1 MGTTEEQSLDAK
13 VRGIDAS
20 GKEDMDEVGSLE
32 KLLAEAKLLLE
43 EAEMEVTRRK
53 NKVMELEKNLTVTMK
68 KVKEETLK
76 QEKTPEEVEKRRA
89 EVRRKWRILGMKVR
103 VGVTANIV
111 KRRKVLDANTFM
123 EKETEAVDK
132 EDQLDLEGRCERK
145 KTERRR
151 WRRGG
156 IRVGDTQGRD
166 LF

>member
-1 MGTTEEQSLDAK
+1 MG
-13 VRGIDAS
+13 
-20 GKEDMDEVGSLE
+20 
-32 KLLAEAKLLLE
+32 
-43 EAEMEVTRRK
+43 
-53 NKVMELEKNLTVTMK
+53 
-68 KVKEETLK
+68 KEETALK
-76 QEKTPEEVEKRRA
+76 QEEKTPEEVEKRRA
-89 EVRRKWRILGMKVR
+89 EVRRKWRILGMNVR

-132 EDQLDLEGRCERK
+132 EDKLDLEGRCERK

>member
-1 MGTTEEQSLDAK
+1 
-13 VRGIDAS
+13 
-20 GKEDMDEVGSLE
+20 MDEVGSLE
-32 KLLAEAKLLLE
+32 KLLAEAKALLE
-43 EAEMEVTRRK
+43 EAESEVTRRK
-53 NKVMELEKNLTVTMK
+53 NKVLELERNLTVLREKVEKEDTMK
-68 KVKEETLK
+68 
-76 QEKTPEEVEKRRA
+76 QERTPEEEEKRRA

-111 KRRKVLDANTFM
+111 RRRKMLDADSFM

-132 EDQLDLEGRCERK
+132 GDKLDLEGRCERK